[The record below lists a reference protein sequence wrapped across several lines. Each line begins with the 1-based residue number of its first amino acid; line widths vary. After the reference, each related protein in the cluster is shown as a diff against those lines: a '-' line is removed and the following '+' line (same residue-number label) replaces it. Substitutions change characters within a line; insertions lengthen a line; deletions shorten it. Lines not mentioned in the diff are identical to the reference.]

1 MLIFPLRTHLKP
13 IRNRFFAPKSLLLLL
28 LIAPFA
34 NAAEQ
39 SSTAKQSKPTQTLGL
54 QQAVSKTLEQNPTLV
69 AFGHQFEAQAG
80 RVQQAGLKPNPE
92 LTLAVEDAFGSGEL
106 TGMDSA
112 ETTLGISWVL
122 EGHQRRERVNAAQAR
137 TSVLDVERDIQ
148 RLDAAANSARL
159 YMLALAL
166 QTRLQ
171 QAEQAIDFA
180 RNVVKVIEQ
189 RVNAGNSPAAESARA
204 KVELSRRLLEH
215 EDIEHELLVA
225 KRQLAAQW
233 GATQIDFT
241 AVEGTLTQ
249 LPKVASYSDLKN
261 RLDQNPRLQYFV
273 TSERLEESQLA
284 LAKAQSKH
292 QWRLSAGIKHLSATD
307 DQALVAGVAVPLG
320 VFDRQQGRITEARA
334 LMALNRAERE
344 AEQIQLDTNLYGTHQ
359 ELLHSL
365 HIVNAYQTEILPAL
379 ATALNETRRAYDLGR
394 YSYLEWQGVQRDYL
408 DAQNTLIEASL
419 AAHLKAIE
427 LERLTGVAIAP
438 AATTS
443 TIDSTTN

>member
-1 MLIFPLRTHLKP
+1 MLNFPLLPHSKP
-13 IRNRFFAPKSLLLLL
+13 ILDRFFAPKSLLLLL
-28 LIAPFA
+28 LIAPLA
-34 NAAEQ
+34 NTAEQ
-39 SSTAKQSKPTQTLGL
+39 SSSAKQSKPTQTLGL
-54 QQAVSKTLEQNPTLV
+54 QQAVRKTLAQNPTLL

-106 TGMDSA
+106 TGMDTA

-122 EGHQRRERVNAAQAR
+122 EGQQRRERVNAAQAR
-137 TSVLDVERDIQ
+137 TSVLEVERDIQ
-148 RLDAAANSARL
+148 RLDAAAKSARL

-171 QAEQAIDFA
+171 QAEQAIDFS
-180 RNVVKVIEQ
+180 RNVVKVIER
-189 RVNAGNSPAAESARA
+189 RVSAGHSPSAESARA
-204 KVELSRRLLEH
+204 KVELSHRLLEH

-233 GATQIDFT
+233 GSAQVEFT
-241 AVEGTLTQ
+241 TLEGALTQ
-249 LPKVASYSDLKN
+249 LPKVTSYSELKS
-261 RLDQNPRLQYFV
+261 RLDQHPRLQYFV
-273 TSERLEESQLA
+273 TSERWEESQLA
-284 LAKAQSKH
+284 LAKAQSKP
-292 QWRLSAGIKHLSATD
+292 QWRLSAGIKHLAATD
-307 DQALVAGVAVPLG
+307 DQALVAGISVPLG
-320 VFDRQQGRITEARA
+320 VFDRQQGRISEARA
-334 LMALNRAERE
+334 LMALKRAERE

-394 YSYLEWQGVQRDYL
+394 YSYLEWQAVQRDYQ

-419 AAHLKAIE
+419 ATHLKAIE

-438 AATTS
+438 VPISTT
-443 TIDSTTN
+443 DSTTN

>member
-1 MLIFPLRTHLKP
+1 MLIFPLLTHLKP
-13 IRNRFFAPKSLLLLL
+13 ICNRFFAPKGLLLLL
-28 LIAPFA
+28 LIAPLA
-34 NAAEQ
+34 NSVEQ
-39 SSTAKQSKPTQTLGL
+39 TTPAQTLGL

-69 AFGHQFEAQAG
+69 AFGYQFEAQAG

-106 TGMDSA
+106 SGMDSA

-122 EGHQRRERVNAAQAR
+122 EGQQRRERVNAAQAR
-137 TSVLDVERDIQ
+137 TSVLEVERDIQ
-148 RLDAAANSARL
+148 RLDAAAKSARL

-180 RNVVKVIEQ
+180 RNVVKVIDQ

-233 GATQIDFT
+233 GATQVDFT

-249 LPKVASYSDLKN
+249 LPKVASYSELKS

-273 TSERLEESQLA
+273 TSERWEESQLA
-284 LAKAQSKH
+284 LAKAQSKP
-292 QWRLSAGIKHLSATD
+292 QWRLSAGVKHLAATD

-379 ATALNETRRAYDLGR
+379 ATALKETRRAYDLGR
-394 YSYLEWQGVQRDYL
+394 YSYLEWQAVQRDYL

-419 AAHLKAIE
+419 DAHLKAIE

-438 AATTS
+438 VAPMSTTTS
-443 TIDSTTN
+443 TTDSTTH

>member
-1 MLIFPLRTHLKP
+1 MLIFPLLTHLKP
-13 IRNRFFAPKSLLLLL
+13 IRNRFFAPKGLLLLL
-28 LIAPFA
+28 LIAPLA
-34 NAAEQ
+34 NSVEQ
-39 SSTAKQSKPTQTLGL
+39 TKPAQTLGL
-54 QQAVSKTLEQNPTLV
+54 QQAVSKTLEQNPALV
-69 AFGHQFEAQAG
+69 AFGYQFEAQAG

-92 LTLAVEDAFGSGEL
+92 LTLAVEDAFGGEL

-122 EGHQRRERVNAAQAR
+122 EGQQRSERVNAAQAR
-137 TSVLDVERDIQ
+137 TSVLEVERDIQ
-148 RLDAAANSARL
+148 RLDAAAKSARL

-171 QAEQAIDFA
+171 QAEQATDFA

-189 RVNAGNSPAAESARA
+189 RVNAGNSPAVESARA

-233 GATQIDFT
+233 GATQVDFT
-241 AVEGTLTQ
+241 AVEGTLIQ
-249 LPKVASYSDLKN
+249 LPKVASYSELKS

-284 LAKAQSKH
+284 LAKAQSKP
-292 QWRLSAGIKHLSATD
+292 QWRLSAGVKHLAATD

-320 VFDRQQGRITEARA
+320 VFDRQQGRITEVRA

-365 HIVNAYQTEILPAL
+365 HIVNAYQSEILPAL
-379 ATALNETRRAYDLGR
+379 ATALKETRRAYDLGR
-394 YSYLEWQGVQRDYL
+394 YSYLEWQAVQRDYL

-427 LERLTGVAIAP
+427 LERLTGMAIAP
-438 AATTS
+438 VAPMSTTRS
-443 TIDSTTN
+443 TTHSTTN

>member
-1 MLIFPLRTHLKP
+1 MFISQSPNGLKP
-13 IRNRFFAPKSLLLLL
+13 IRNRFFVPKSVLLLL
-28 LIAPFA
+28 LIAPLA
-34 NAAEQ
+34 NAVEQ
-39 SSTAKQSKPTQTLGL
+39 AKLAKTLGL
-54 QQAVSKTLEQNPTLV
+54 QQAVTKTLEQNPTLV

-122 EGHQRRERVNAAQAR
+122 EGRQRRERVKLAQAR
-137 TSVLDVERDIQ
+137 TSVLEVERDIH

-159 YMLALAL
+159 YMLTLAL
-166 QTRLQ
+166 QARLQ
-171 QAEQAIDFA
+171 QAEQAIDFT
-180 RNVVKVIEQ
+180 RNVVKVIDR
-189 RVNAGNSPAAESARA
+189 RVNAGNSPTAESARA

-233 GATQIDFT
+233 GSTQVEFT

-249 LPKVASYSDLKN
+249 LPKVASYSELKN

-273 TSERLEESQLA
+273 TSERWEESQLA
-284 LAKAQSKH
+284 LAKAESKS
-292 QWRLSAGIKHLSATD
+292 QWRLSAGVKHLSAID
-307 DQALVAGVAVPLG
+307 EQAVVVGVAVPLG

-344 AEQIQLDTNLYGTHQ
+344 AEQIQLETALYGTHQ

-379 ATALNETRRAYDLGR
+379 DTALKETRRAYDLGR
-394 YSYLEWQGVQRDYL
+394 YSYLEWQAVQRDYL
-408 DAQNTLIEASL
+408 DAQNTLIETSL

-438 AATTS
+438 ASVNTT
-443 TIDSTTN
+443 THQ